1 MAGRREDATVQRVL
15 RIETVAFWP
24 PHSDLTLPALALDR
38 HLIAEDHSLPLL
50 GCPVLVTVGEGK
62 ALTALLVSV
71 VRFRCSEVRRQS
83 GSTEAT
89 ADGGIAHW

>member
-1 MAGRREDATVQRVL
+1 MAGRREDAAVQREL
-15 RIETVAFWP
+15 RVEAVTRWP
-24 PHSDLTLPALALDR
+24 PHTDLTLSALALDR
-38 HLIAEDHSLPLL
+38 HFVAEDHSLPLL

-89 ADGGIAHW
+89 ANGGLAHW